1 MHYGRSSYCSAM
13 LLNGLKN
20 YIEKGV
26 VVPFEDKG
34 VKLKSW
40 EFDAEILP
48 TTIKLLVQHC
58 I

>member
-1 MHYGRSSYCSAM
+1 M